1 MRYIAGT
8 LRHGHH
14 EEVRLEKLPRIR
26 VSHVLMLKTYLKR
39 TWREAASAHSQG
51 CASFGV
57 RAGVRAIPVF
67 GVLSKIG

>member
-14 EEVRLEKLPRIR
+14 EEMRLEKLPRIG
-26 VSHVLMLKTYLKR
+26 VSSVLMLKTYLKR
-39 TWREAASAHSQG
+39 TWREAASAHHKDAPVSEFEQVLG
-51 CASFGV
+51 QFS
-57 RAGVRAIPVF
+57 VF